1 MTAVQDG
8 PTSIR
13 VSWTPSSDAT
23 GYMIHYTSSRG
34 DSGSE
39 DVSGGHSDSYTL
51 TGLVKEDTYT
61 ISIMATSQ
69 VFSSSPITVELTLS
83 EEDPIIQLL
92 ILFSLS
98 PVPAPGVVSVSVGS
112 ITASSISLSWSVAS
126 GSVAS
131 WEVVWRETDRG
142 TESSSGSLT
151 GTSYTIDQLESTTI
165 YTVTVR
171 ASNVAGTT
179 DSQPITFSTGECV
192 MCIYNIPARSIFS
205 TAASEAERDSS
216 CAESDNTA
224 GIIAGVVVTIVAVAL
239 ITALTVIVV
248 VKSRRQ
254 PTTK

>member
-13 VSWTPSSDAT
+13 VSWTPSSDAI
-23 GYMIHYTSSRG
+23 GYRIHYTSSRG

-61 ISIMATSQ
+61 ISITATSQ
-69 VFSSSPITVELTLS
+69 VFSSSPITVEVTLS
-83 EEDPIIQLL
+83 EEDPLIQLL
-92 ILFSLS
+92 ILFSLF
-98 PVPAPGVVSVSVGS
+98 PVAAPGVVSVSVSS

-192 MCIYNIPARSIFS
+192 MCIYTCKLYYCLNCCLFRLQHLRQRVLPLHQQ
-205 TAASEAERDSS
+205 
-216 CAESDNTA
+216 ES
-224 GIIAGVVVTIVAVAL
+224 
-239 ITALTVIVV
+239 
-248 VKSRRQ
+248 
-254 PTTK
+254 

>member
-1 MTAVQDG
+1 MTVVQDG

-39 DVSGGHSDSYTL
+39 DVSGGHSDSHTL

-61 ISIMATSQ
+61 ISIMATSHTL
-69 VFSSSPITVELTLS
+69 SSSPITVEITLS
-83 EEDPIIQLL
+83 EEDPLIQLL
-92 ILFSLS
+92 ILFSLF
-98 PVPAPGVVSVSVGS
+98 PVPAPGVVSVSVSS
-112 ITASSISLSWSVAS
+112 ITTSSISLSWSVAS

-179 DSQPITFSTGECV
+179 DSQPITFSTGTYSNEH
-192 MCIYNIPARSIFS
+192 SF
-205 TAASEAERDSS
+205 E
-216 CAESDNTA
+216 
-224 GIIAGVVVTIVAVAL
+224 
-239 ITALTVIVV
+239 
-248 VKSRRQ
+248 
-254 PTTK
+254 

>member
-1 MTAVQDG
+1 M
-8 PTSIR
+8 
-13 VSWTPSSDAT
+13 
-23 GYMIHYTSSRG
+23 
-34 DSGSE
+34 
-39 DVSGGHSDSYTL
+39 
-51 TGLVKEDTYT
+51 
-61 ISIMATSQ
+61 
-69 VFSSSPITVELTLS
+69 
-83 EEDPIIQLL
+83 
-92 ILFSLS
+92 
-98 PVPAPGVVSVSVGS
+98 SVSS

-192 MCIYNIPARSIFS
+192 MLYHYCCLFPT
-205 TAASEAERDSS
+205 TASDVCEAESVASTCPESVSS
-216 CAESDNTA
+216 TCAESDNTA
-224 GIIAGVVVTIVAVAL
+224 GIIAGVVVTVVAVAL

-248 VKSRRQ
+248 LKSRRQ